1 MSKRIISLFLLALA
15 PFLFCAGCNNEE
27 EQPQFKMKAK
37 ILAVNSHIE
46 VEILKDEYNS
56 GLLWVN
62 YSKET
67 KIVNSAG
74 KSITLEDLKE
84 GDEIEIV
91 YSGQVMMSYPG
102 QIYAQRITLL

>member
-1 MSKRIISLFLLALA
+1 MNKKFLKLFLLALT
-15 PFLFCAGCNNEE
+15 PLFFCVGCNNKEADG
-27 EQPQFKMKAK
+27 QFKMKAK

-46 VEILKDEYNS
+46 VEILEDEYNS

-67 KIVNSAG
+67 KIVNGKG
-74 KSITLEDLKE
+74 KSITLDALKE
-84 GDEIEIV
+84 GDEIEII

-102 QIYAQRITLL
+102 QIYAQKITLL

>member
-1 MSKRIISLFLLALA
+1 MNKKILRLFLLALT
-15 PFLFCAGCNNEE
+15 PLFFCVGCNNEDAE
-27 EQPQFKMKAK
+27 GQFKMKAK

-67 KIVNSAG
+67 KIVNSEG
-74 KSITLEDLKE
+74 KSITLENLKE

-102 QIYAQRITLL
+102 QIYAQKITLL